1 MKIEISKLTFDKLKA
16 IIEDE
21 FEGYDFDMIIQHL
34 LSCYDQSKKNTELY
48 KKMKR
53 ETENLMKLAMGN

>member
-1 MKIEISKLTFDKLKA
+1 MKIEISKLTFDKLKT

-21 FEGYDFDMIIQHL
+21 FEGYDFDLIIQHL

-48 KKMKR
+48 KKMER
-53 ETENLMKLAMGN
+53 EVENLMKLAKGT